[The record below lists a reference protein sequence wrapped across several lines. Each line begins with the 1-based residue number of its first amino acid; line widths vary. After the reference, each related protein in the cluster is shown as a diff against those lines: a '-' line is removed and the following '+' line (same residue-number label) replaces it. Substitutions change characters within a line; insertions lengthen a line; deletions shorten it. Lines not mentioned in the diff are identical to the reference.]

1 MITALALSAALMLPM
16 MSPAPMQHATNEAGK
31 PLWSPSSPA
40 VRESTPRKSRPAEW
54 LRLARHYRDS
64 GRPDVWRGVPKWVRD
79 LGLCIRR
86 HESINAGHYRAHN
99 ASSSAAGAYQML
111 DSMWQGN
118 ARWAKWQGKR
128 VAARYTAANHAP
140 AWVQDVVFIH
150 SIKRGGAK
158 HWRGTGC
165 PGT

>member
-16 MSPAPMQHATNEAGK
+16 QGPAPLQHATNEAGK

-40 VRESTPRKSRPAEW
+40 VRESTPRKTRAAEW

-64 GRPDVWRGVPKWVRD
+64 AHPEVWRGVPKWIRD

-86 HESINAGHYRAHN
+86 HESKHDYRAHN
-99 ASSSAAGAYQML
+99 KSSSAAGGYQML
-111 DSMWQGN
+111 DAFWQGN
-118 ARWAKWQGKR
+118 ARWATWQGKR
-128 VAARYTAANHAP
+128 VAARYKAANHAP
-140 AWVQDVVFIH
+140 AWIQDVVFIH
-150 SIKRGGAK
+150 SIKRGGASA
-158 HWRGTGC
+158 WRGTGC